1 MMVEKKI
8 PIALLIQIIDYY
20 LLIRWMDGVELRF
33 VNYMLYIPGSG
44 IQHILLRERYIYY
57 YSVPTYV
64 AFVIIVSYP
73 TNSNIVGCTHGM
85 QPPLTKHKIA
95 NLRSYSSQH
104 SSWLYNII

>member
-73 TNSNIVGCTHGM
+73 TNSNIVGCT
-85 QPPLTKHKIA
+85 KHKIA